1 VSRALL
7 RLRYVRQARLAE
19 VGEAGQAKLSAA
31 EVRCTLHGTAGAV
44 ERLYLERTGVTVL
57 PAEAGAP
64 APGAPAPVAPA
75 PVAPAPVAPAPVAP
89 APVAPA
95 WLDDLAPEAR
105 EVAEGA
111 HAALSAIR
119 AILGVS

>member
-1 VSRALL
+1 MSRALL

-31 EVRCTLHGTAGAV
+31 EVACTLHGTAGAV
-44 ERLYLERTGVTVL
+44 QRLYLERSGVKVV

-64 APGAPAPVAPA
+64 APDG
-75 PVAPAPVAPAPVAP
+75 
-89 APVAPA
+89 PA
-95 WLDDLAPEAR
+95 WLAELEPEAR

>member
-1 VSRALL
+1 MSRALL
-7 RLRYVRQARLAE
+7 KLRYVRQARLAE

-57 PAEAGAP
+57 PTEAAAP

-75 PVAPAPVAPAPVAP
+75 SVAP

>member
-1 VSRALL
+1 MSRALL
-7 RLRYVRQARLAE
+7 KLRYVRQARLAE

-89 APVAPA
+89 A

>member
-1 VSRALL
+1 MSRALL

-75 PVAPAPVAPAPVAP
+75 PVAPA
-89 APVAPA
+89 